1 MITLE
6 VEPGVSRN
14 AELWI
19 TDLPPPAN
27 PDHDKNQTN
36 HSWSLFS
43 QYSDRIVKAI
53 STNEVILSEFVSK
66 LRTERLI
73 SLAEKKTAE
82 RQSNVTI
89 KNNMVMEAL
98 GKLIKTGRN
107 SERML
112 KKILLILKTWDEAL
126 FEEMSSEMVT
136 KMMQCYYTLF
146 YVYNWIGTRTIPS

>member
-1 MITLE
+1 MGSGI
-6 VEPGVSRN
+6 SRN

-43 QYSDRIVKAI
+43 QYSDHIVKAI

-73 SLAEKKTAE
+73 SLAEKKAAE

-89 KNNMVMEAL
+89 KKNMVMEAL

-136 KMMQCYYTLF
+136 KMMQCYYTF
-146 YVYNWIGTRTIPS
+146 MFIIG

>member
-1 MITLE
+1 MFLITIE
-6 VEPGVSRN
+6 MGPGVSRN
-14 AELWI
+14 TELWI

-82 RQSNVTI
+82 RQSNITI
-89 KNNMVMEAL
+89 KSNMVMEAL

-136 KMMQCYYTLF
+136 KMM
-146 YVYNWIGTRTIPS
+146 

>member
-1 MITLE
+1 MVLITIE
-6 VEPGVSRN
+6 MGPGISRN

-43 QYSDRIVKAI
+43 QYSDRVVKAI
-53 STNEVILSEFVSK
+53 CTNEVILSEFVSK

-89 KNNMVMEAL
+89 KSNTVMEAL

-136 KMMQCYYTLF
+136 KMM
-146 YVYNWIGTRTIPS
+146 

>member
-1 MITLE
+1 MG
-6 VEPGVSRN
+6 PGVLRN
-14 AELWI
+14 TELWI

-82 RQSNVTI
+82 RQSNITI
-89 KNNMVMEAL
+89 KSNMVMEAL

-136 KMMQCYYTLF
+136 KMMQCYYTF
-146 YVYNWIGTRTIPS
+146 MFIIG

>member
-1 MITLE
+1 MFLITIE
-6 VEPGVSRN
+6 MGPGVSRN
-14 AELWI
+14 TELWI

-82 RQSNVTI
+82 RQSNITI
-89 KNNMVMEAL
+89 KSNMVMETL

-136 KMMQCYYTLF
+136 KMM
-146 YVYNWIGTRTIPS
+146 

>member
-1 MITLE
+1 MFLITIE
-6 VEPGVSRN
+6 MGPGVSRN
-14 AELWI
+14 TELWI

-82 RQSNVTI
+82 RQSNITI
-89 KNNMVMEAL
+89 KSNMVMEAL

-136 KMMQCYYTLF
+136 KMMQCYYTF
-146 YVYNWIGTRTIPS
+146 MFIIG

>member
-1 MITLE
+1 MFLITIE
-6 VEPGVSRN
+6 MGPGISRN

-43 QYSDRIVKAI
+43 QYSDRVVKAI

-136 KMMQCYYTLF
+136 KMMQCYYTF
-146 YVYNWIGTRTIPS
+146 MFIIG

>member
-1 MITLE
+1 MFLITIE
-6 VEPGVSRN
+6 MGPGISRN

-43 QYSDRIVKAI
+43 QYSDRVVKAI

-66 LRTERLI
+66 LRTEHLI

-82 RQSNVTI
+82 RQSNITI
-89 KNNMVMEAL
+89 KSNMVMEAL

-136 KMMQCYYTLF
+136 KMMQCYYTF
-146 YVYNWIGTRTIPS
+146 MFIIG

>member
-1 MITLE
+1 MFLIT
-6 VEPGVSRN
+6 VEMGPGILRD

-43 QYSDRIVKAI
+43 QYSDRVFKAI
-53 STNEVILSEFVSK
+53 STDEVFLSEFASE

-82 RQSNVTI
+82 RQSDITV
-89 KNNMVMEAL
+89 KSNMV
-98 GKLIKTGRN
+98 
-107 SERML
+107 
-112 KKILLILKTWDEAL
+112 
-126 FEEMSSEMVT
+126 
-136 KMMQCYYTLF
+136 
-146 YVYNWIGTRTIPS
+146 

>member
-1 MITLE
+1 MFLITLE
-6 VEPGVSRN
+6 VGPGVSRN

-66 LRTERLI
+66 LRTEHLI

-89 KNNMVMEAL
+89 KSNMVMEAL

-112 KKILLILKTWDEAL
+112 KKVLLILMTWEEAL
-126 FEEMSSEMVT
+126 FEEMSSKMVT
-136 KMMQCYYTLF
+136 K
-146 YVYNWIGTRTIPS
+146 

>member
-1 MITLE
+1 MFLITIE
-6 VEPGVSRN
+6 VGSGISRN

-36 HSWSLFS
+36 HSWSLFN
-43 QYSDRIVKAI
+43 QYSDRVVKAI

-136 KMMQCYYTLF
+136 KMMQCYDTF
-146 YVYNWIGTRTIPS
+146 MFIIG

>member
-1 MITLE
+1 MG
-6 VEPGVSRN
+6 PGISRN
-14 AELWI
+14 TELWI

-43 QYSDRIVKAI
+43 QYSDRVVKAI

-112 KKILLILKTWDEAL
+112 KKILLILKVWDEFL
-126 FEEMSSEMVT
+126 LEENV
-136 KMMQCYYTLF
+136 KQNGNQQLQCYYTIMF
-146 YVYNWIGTRTIPS
+146 IIG

>member
-1 MITLE
+1 MVLITIE
-6 VEPGVSRN
+6 MGPGISRN

-82 RQSNVTI
+82 RQSNITI
-89 KNNMVMEAL
+89 KSNMVMETL

-136 KMMQCYYTLF
+136 KMM
-146 YVYNWIGTRTIPS
+146 

>member
-1 MITLE
+1 MFLITLE
-6 VEPGVSRN
+6 VGPGVSRN

-66 LRTERLI
+66 LRTEHLI

-89 KNNMVMEAL
+89 KSNMVMEAL

-136 KMMQCYYTLF
+136 KMMQCYDTF
-146 YVYNWIGTRTIPS
+146 MFIIG

>member
-1 MITLE
+1 MGLGIL
-6 VEPGVSRN
+6 RDD
-14 AELWI
+14 ELWI
-19 TDLPPPAN
+19 ADLPSPPAN

-43 QYSDRIVKAI
+43 QYSDRVVKAI
-53 STNEVILSEFVSK
+53 STNEVILLEFVSK

-82 RQSNVTI
+82 RQSNITI
-89 KNNMVMEAL
+89 KSNMVMEAL
-98 GKLIKTGRN
+98 GKRINTRMKTGRN
-107 SERML
+107 FERIL

-136 KMMQCYYTLF
+136 KMMQCYYTCTF
-146 YVYNWIGTRTIPS
+146 MFIIG

>member
-1 MITLE
+1 MGSGI
-6 VEPGVSRN
+6 SRN
-14 AELWI
+14 AEIWI

>member
-1 MITLE
+1 MFLITIE
-6 VEPGVSRN
+6 MGPGILRD

-27 PDHDKNQTN
+27 PDHNKNQTN

-66 LRTERLI
+66 LHTERLI

-136 KMMQCYYTLF
+136 KMMQCYYTF
-146 YVYNWIGTRTIPS
+146 MFIIG